1 MVNKYPNYKIVN
13 FDKARRARAKPF
25 RTSSESIR
33 ASSTAPQLDYC
44 SSLKNLDSIR
54 GRPNYSFVKVC
65 AGVWTPPALCS
76 APT

>member
-13 FDKARRARAKPF
+13 FDKARR
-25 RTSSESIR
+25 ER
-33 ASSTAPQLDYC
+33 ASVPGFSPPSPRSQLDYC

-65 AGVWTPPALCS
+65 IAVPPSPPLPLRLHAH
-76 APT
+76 